1 MNEIIINLQIL
12 LLLPTDSTASKYGA
26 LPAEGKARDDA
37 LVVGQ
42 LGQEV
47 PVGNIPDQN
56 TSVTGSRSQEPAA
69 R

>member
-1 MNEIIINLQIL
+1 MEYNKPIIL
-12 LLLPTDSTASKYGA
+12 LLLPTNSTASQYGA
-26 LPAEGKARDDA
+26 LPAEDKARDDP

-42 LGQEV
+42 LGQEM

-56 TSVTGSRSQEPAA
+56 TSVTGSRGQEPAA